1 MPTATTRQRQRI
13 AIAGGLA
20 TSLVF
25 GMLIWAKLRL
35 VTDIPRTAIAE
46 PSAVQPDQAPE
57 TTQAAATD
65 DARAE
70 STDAD

>member
-1 MPTATTRQRQRI
+1 MPNATTRQRQRI

-57 TTQAAATD
+57 RTQAAPTA
-65 DARAE
+65 DAHTESSEAE
-70 STDAD
+70 